1 MIVLTLS
8 HEMCNLAL
16 VELIFSYCVARNGEI
31 RSMVQDEDSF
41 VIDR

>member
-1 MIVLTLS
+1 MIVLILS
-8 HEMCNLAL
+8 HEMCNLA
-16 VELIFSYCVARNGEI
+16 FSYCVARNGEI